1 VYPKL
6 FEPRHTKTVIPKLCV
21 ATHYC
26 VTKKFTVSR
35 KLKILIF
42 KLYEERLLGV
52 SQNFCVWLSA
62 ALAIP
67 KEVEGRVY
75 TKYTQKGPKF
85 EINEFLRK

>member
-1 VYPKL
+1 MCRDTLLCHQKIYCVA
-6 FEPRHTKTVIPKLCV
+6 KTV
-21 ATHYC
+21 
-26 VTKKFTVSR
+26 
-35 KLKILIF
+35 KILIF

-52 SQNFCVWLSA
+52 SQNFYVWLSA